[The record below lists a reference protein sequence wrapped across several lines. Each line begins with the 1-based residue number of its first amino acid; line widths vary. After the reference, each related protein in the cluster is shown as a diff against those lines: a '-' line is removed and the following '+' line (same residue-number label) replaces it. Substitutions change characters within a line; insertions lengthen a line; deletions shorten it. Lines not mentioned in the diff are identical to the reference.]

1 MRHTLRSG
9 IIAGVVALGALGL
22 TVPRPALA
30 QSADEIIEQH
40 LAATGGRDVLGKLTT
55 RTATGTIRLTTPVGE
70 LMGTIEVY
78 SKKPNKQRTVIKLDL
93 TTLGGGP
100 IVTDQRFDG
109 TTGYI
114 VDPING
120 NRTVEGTQLDAM
132 RSGSFPTPLLNYKE
146 LGASLALSGREPIGG
161 KEAFVMRFTPK
172 AGPPVRMFIDTTTFM
187 LIRTVITLNVPQ
199 LGGDIDQVVEFSD
212 FRDVDGVK
220 VPFVTKSTNSVQA
233 ITATMT
239 SVKHNVDIED
249 AAFAKP

>member
-55 RTATGTIRLTTPVGE
+55 RTATGTISLTTPVGE

>member
-9 IIAGVVALGALGL
+9 IIASVVALGAFGL

-30 QSADEIIEQH
+30 QSADEIIEKH
-40 LAATGGRDVLGKLTT
+40 LAAAGGRDVLGKLTT
-55 RTATGTIRLTTPVGE
+55 RTATGTISLTTPVGE

-109 TTGYI
+109 TTGYL

-120 NRTVEGTQLDAM
+120 NRAVEGTQLDAM

-172 AGPPVRMFIDTTTFM
+172 AGPPVRMFIDSTTFM
-187 LIRTVITLNVPQ
+187 LVRTVITLNVPQ

-239 SVKHNVDIED
+239 SVKHNVAIED